1 MLSDEV
7 YEQLRRMKRPWESFS
22 DLINRLLK
30 NRVKLTEIAGSKTI
44 TIEDWKSMEKI
55 FRNRDKLDDI
65 RRSYLLGLIN
75 KWNTWLIQHS

>member
-1 MLSDEV
+1 MGKVVMLSDEV
-7 YEQLRRMKRPWESFS
+7 YEQLRRMKRPGESFS
-22 DLINRLLK
+22 DLINCLLK

-44 TIEDWKSMEKI
+44 TIEDWKSMKKI

-75 KWNTWLIQHS
+75 K